1 MPCTDPG
8 GTSLQFQT
16 TTKNWG
22 DVNIAA
28 LADGTVR
35 TWGDNTF
42 GFLGTGQ
49 GVDVEVYQP
58 VKVRGL
64 GGIVR
69 VWSGGSRAHALAAD
83 GTLYY
88 WGPTG
93 GSGSPNRVPVV
104 LGRLPV
110 AAGGQSP

>member
-1 MPCTDPG
+1 LPSVLA
-8 GTSLQFQT
+8 GTV
-16 TTKNWG
+16 
-22 DVNIAA
+22 DVDYGIAA

-64 GGIVR
+64 GGILR
-69 VWSGGSRAHALAAD
+69 VWEGQNRAHALAAD

-104 LGRLPV
+104 LGRVPV
-110 AAGGQSP
+110 AIGGQ